1 MTGEEYEKFVIA
13 GLDRREYAKAKKVAG
28 QKRKREE
35 PKLHIELLP
44 KQEKFVFERGV
55 DEILYGG
62 AAGGGKSAAQCI
74 AALIYAIEYPGSTQL
89 LLRRTYVELE
99 SSLIKEHFKHFPP
112 EPYYRYNSSKHVGTL
127 YNGSEIRFGY
137 CASENDVFQYQG
149 AEFDVIRMDEATHF
163 TYDQFVYLRSRV
175 RGRFQAPRFMALST
189 NPGNVG
195 HAWVKETFVD
205 PAPPETEFVGMDG
218 RRRIFIPAKLTENA
232 YLMENDPGYL
242 KSMETLP
249 EILRQ
254 TLLEGRW
261 DVIEGQYFTE
271 FDPEI
276 HVIEPFRIP
285 DHWKKYRCMDYGLD
299 MFAMLWFAISP
310 DGRIYVYKEFCAP
323 NLTIEDAAEKALE
336 YTESGEEIAAT
347 WAPPDIIRSRSQ
359 ETGKT
364 KADLFRAAGL
374 SLSETSNDREAG
386 WLAVKSVLRI
396 QSDGLPKMQIFRN
409 CRRLIHDLP
418 LLQIDPKHPT
428 DCMTEPHDI
437 THVCLAGDTM
447 VDTPSGQRMIRDMV
461 GTTGVVLSYDNGISC
476 EAEYSKCFMTN
487 PCAKVLCIELE
498 DGRTIKCT
506 ADHLILTT
514 NRGWVAAKNLKEG
527 DDICDIQ
534 KDTERRKQ

>member
-1 MTGEEYEKFVIA
+1 MTGEEYAKFVIA
-13 GLDRREYAKAKKVAG
+13 GLNRREYAKAKKVAG

-55 DEILYGG
+55 DEIMYGG

-74 AALIYAIEYPGSTQL
+74 AALLYAIDYPGSTQL
-89 LLRRTYVELE
+89 MLRRTFVELE
-99 SSLIKEHFKHFPP
+99 GSLIKEHFKHFPG
-112 EPYYRYNSSKHVGTL
+112 EPWYRYNSSKHVGTL
-127 YNGSEIRFGY
+127 WNGSTIRFGY
-137 CASENDVFQYQG
+137 CANENDVFQYQG
-149 AEFDVIRMDEATHF
+149 AEFDVIRLDEATHF

-175 RGRFQAPRFMALST
+175 RGRFPAPRFLALST

-195 HAWVKETFVD
+195 HAWVKENFVD
-205 PAPPETEFVGMDG
+205 PAEPETPFVGKDG
-218 RRRIFIPAKLTENA
+218 RRRMFIPAKLTENA
-232 YLMENDPGYL
+232 YLMENDPEYL

-271 FDPEI
+271 FDSEI
-276 HVIEPFRIP
+276 HVIEPFPIP
-285 DHWKKYRCMDYGLD
+285 AHWKKYRCLDYGLD

-310 DGRIYVYKEFCAP
+310 DGRVYIYKEFCSP
-323 NLTIEDAAEKALE
+323 NLTIEDAAGKALE
-336 YTESGEEIAAT
+336 YTESGEKIAAT
-347 WAPPDIIRSRSQ
+347 WAPPDIIRSRTQ

-374 SLSETSNDREAG
+374 PLVEASNDREAG
-386 WLAVKSVLRI
+386 WLSVKSVLRI
-396 QSDGLPKMQIFRN
+396 QPDGLPKMQIFRN

-437 THVCLAGDTM
+437 TH
-447 VDTPSGQRMIRDMV
+447 
-461 GTTGVVLSYDNGISC
+461 
-476 EAEYSKCFMTN
+476 
-487 PCAKVLCIELE
+487 
-498 DGRTIKCT
+498 
-506 ADHLILTT
+506 
-514 NRGWVAAKNLKEG
+514 
-527 DDICDIQ
+527 ICDSLRYGMIAWTSAAPEREEREERLWT
-534 KDTERRKQ
+534 KDMYDDWCRASADVRVAMEKMMGGAPTGYRYF